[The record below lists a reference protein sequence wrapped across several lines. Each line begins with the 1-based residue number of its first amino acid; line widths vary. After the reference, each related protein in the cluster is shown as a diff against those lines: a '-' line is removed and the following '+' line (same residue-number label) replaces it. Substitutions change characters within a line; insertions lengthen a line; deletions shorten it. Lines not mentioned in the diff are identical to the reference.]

1 MIAYHVVII
10 LVVAVVATIT
20 TRTTA
25 LSAEENAS
33 RQQYQHRILINT
45 EIGTIT
51 HPLVTHKTHL
61 ERRRREL
68 REKYGAAYDNDIVE
82 QKLPPRPHVSRHSQ
96 SSKELLDYMID
107 ASSQGGFIR
116 GGGGGERALQQQM
129 GALYQGY
136 GTHYI
141 DLWMGS
147 PTPQRQTVIVDT
159 GSGVTAFPCEECN
172 GCGDQYHTDTHYR
185 HSSSNSFRPLECDA
199 CSRGYCTAV
208 GDSKKCRISMSY
220 AEGSSWTAY
229 EAVDLCYAGG
239 PHHDALSVEGP
250 MTNKE
255 DTTVDHVDPT
265 DASKFAFEL
274 MFGCQVSITGLF
286 ITQLADGIMGMENK
300 DTSFWK
306 QMYSR
311 GAIPRPEF
319 SLCFSRSDDADRD
332 GTGAGAITFGGVDPR
347 LHQSPM
353 VFAKNVN
360 DSGFYAVHLKAV
372 YLRAGGGI
380 SAQTTKAD
388 MNRMH
393 KIDLSEAELNR
404 GNVIVDSGTTDTYF
418 SKVLDWPFRQM
429 WKELTG
435 NDYNHSPISITD
447 AEIAALPTIILV
459 LSAYE
464 GSSVGDEP
472 KGNPDDVPG
481 YTGTTGIGNPRD
493 VVLAIPAAH
502 YLEYHPDIGKY
513 VPRFYTDEEGG
524 GSVIG
529 ANALI
534 GHDVFFDNSRL
545 RIGFAESNCDYKSL
559 LLSDGPSPN
568 SESSKIEAPINEEPA
583 SEITR
588 PELNGGAIDA
598 NETNVKVGESEAEGS
613 EMRGNNT
620 AVEVYAEQN
629 VEVPV
634 IPEPANNNNNTKE
647 VLANPKDKIYAEEE
661 NNYQFYEDGK

>member
-1 MIAYHVVII
+1 
-10 LVVAVVATIT
+10 
-20 TRTTA
+20 
-25 LSAEENAS
+25 
-33 RQQYQHRILINT
+33 
-45 EIGTIT
+45 
-51 HPLVTHKTHL
+51 
-61 ERRRREL
+61 
-68 REKYGAAYDNDIVE
+68 
-82 QKLPPRPHVSRHSQ
+82 
-96 SSKELLDYMID
+96 
-107 ASSQGGFIR
+107 
-116 GGGGGERALQQQM
+116 
-129 GALYQGY
+129 
-136 GTHYI
+136 
-141 DLWMGS
+141 
-147 PTPQRQTVIVDT
+147 
-159 GSGVTAFPCEECN
+159 
-172 GCGDQYHTDTHYR
+172 
-185 HSSSNSFRPLECDA
+185 
-199 CSRGYCTAV
+199 
-208 GDSKKCRISMSY
+208 
-220 AEGSSWTAY
+220 
-229 EAVDLCYAGG
+229 
-239 PHHDALSVEGP
+239 
-250 MTNKE
+250 
-255 DTTVDHVDPT
+255 
-265 DASKFAFEL
+265 
-274 MFGCQVSITGLF
+274 
-286 ITQLADGIMGMENK
+286 
-300 DTSFWK
+300 
-306 QMYSR
+306 
-311 GAIPRPEF
+311 
-319 SLCFSRSDDADRD
+319 
-332 GTGAGAITFGGVDPR
+332 
-347 LHQSPM
+347 M